1 MEKNLEIYH
10 HGIKGMKWGVRR
22 YQNPDGTL
30 TSAGKKRKNN
40 YSSEAKSMTD
50 DELRSRINRMNLE
63 KRYMDL
69 TGNTSK
75 VSKVLGNVSRVSST
89 GGNKPGN
96 IAKAGNIA
104 KNVGSLKGHNMSG
117 VDMVNRSLGIVSKSA
132 SAAKKINDISF
143 NSKNMERS
151 RKKLETMSD
160 DDLRKAVNR
169 MDLERQYSNLKSE
182 TVSRGRVT
190 ADKVLSIAGDALA
203 IGVSATAIAVSIAK
217 LKKNTS

>member
-1 MEKNLEIYH
+1 MEKNLELYH
-10 HGIKGMKWGVRR
+10 HGVKGMKWGVRR

-30 TSAGKKRKNN
+30 TSAGKKRKNS
-40 YSSEAKSMTD
+40 YSSEAKSMSD

-75 VSKVLGNVSRVSST
+75 ASKVLDNVSRVSST
-89 GGNKPGN
+89 GNN
-96 IAKAGNIA
+96 AGNIA

-117 VDMVNRSLGIVSKSA
+117 VDVANRSLGIVSKSA

-143 NSKNMERS
+143 NSKNVERS
-151 RKKLETMSD
+151 RKKLESMSD

-190 ADKVLSIAGDALA
+190 ADKVLSIAGDVLA

-217 LKKNTS
+217 LKSK

>member
-69 TGNTSK
+69 TRNTSK
-75 VSKVLGNVSRVSST
+75 TSKVLDNVSRVSST
-89 GGNKPGN
+89 GNN
-96 IAKAGNIA
+96 AGNIA

-117 VDMVNRSLGIVSKSA
+117 VDVVNRSLGIVSKSA

-143 NSKNMERS
+143 NSKNVERS
-151 RKKLETMSD
+151 RKKLESMSD

-190 ADKVLSIAGDALA
+190 AEKVLSIAGDALA
-203 IGVSATAIAVSIAK
+203 IGVSATAIAVSIAN
-217 LKKNTS
+217 LKKKTS

>member
-40 YSSEAKSMTD
+40 YSSEAKSMSD

-89 GGNKPGN
+89 GNN
-96 IAKAGNIA
+96 AGNIA

-117 VDMVNRSLGIVSKSA
+117 VDVANRSLGIVSKSA
-132 SAAKKINDISF
+132 SAAKKISDISF
-143 NSKNMERS
+143 NSKNVERS
-151 RKKLETMSD
+151 RKKLESMSD

-203 IGVSATAIAVSIAK
+203 IGVSATAIAVSIAN
-217 LKKNTS
+217 LKKKTSR

>member
-143 NSKNMERS
+143 NSKNIERS

>member
-1 MEKNLEIYH
+1 MEKNLELSH
-10 HGIKGMKWGVRR
+10 SGVKGMKWGVRR

-30 TSAGKKRKNN
+30 TPAGKKRKND
-40 YSSEAKSMTD
+40 YSSEAKSMSD

-63 KRYMDL
+63 KRYADL
-69 TGNTSK
+69 TRNTSK
-75 VSKVLGNVSRVSST
+75 ASKVLDNVSRASST
-89 GGNKPGN
+89 GNN
-96 IAKAGNIA
+96 AGNIA

-117 VDMVNRSLGIVSKSA
+117 VDMANRSLGIISKSA

-143 NSKNMERS
+143 NSKNVERS
-151 RKKLETMSD
+151 RKKLESMSD

-217 LKKNTS
+217 LKKKSS

>member
-1 MEKNLEIYH
+1 MEKNLEMYH

-22 YQNPDGTL
+22 HQNPDGTL

-40 YSSEAKSMTD
+40 YSSEAKSMSD

-75 VSKVLGNVSRVSST
+75 VSKVLGNVSRVSSA
-89 GGNKPGN
+89 GNN
-96 IAKAGNIA
+96 AGNIA
-104 KNVGSLKGHNMSG
+104 KNVGSLKGHNISG
-117 VDMVNRSLGIVSKSA
+117 VDVANRSLGIVSKSA

-143 NSKNMERS
+143 NSKNVERS
-151 RKKLETMSD
+151 RKKLESMSD

-203 IGVSATAIAVSIAK
+203 IGVSATAIAVSIAN
-217 LKKNTS
+217 LKKKTS